1 MSVVSILAEISPHS
15 KESCDAESN
24 VKCKG
29 NVGTRTDCDRKIE
42 LQNIEDVSL
51 GEDNIFFI
59 ESSPKELLS
68 SRESCALESAA
79 RNSGLMVVMV
89 RVGRMLDLRDNT
101 TCQIYSRYTTA
112 DKLHLLMQKICFRFK
127 DSVSLYHIDLDT
139 FSKDTKLENF
149 FKGSALASSSHR

>member
-1 MSVVSILAEISPHS
+1 MASLLAEISQHS
-15 KESCDAESN
+15 QDTCDAESN
-24 VKCKG
+24 VKCEG
-29 NVGTRTDCDRKIE
+29 NVGTRKDCDRKIE

-79 RNSGLMVVMV
+79 RNSGLGVVMV

-101 TCQIYSRYTTA
+101 TCQIYSRYTRA
-112 DKLHLLMQKICFRFK
+112 DNLINIYSCKKYVL
-127 DSVSLYHIDLDT
+127 DSET
-139 FSKDTKLENF
+139 P
-149 FKGSALASSSHR
+149 SACII

>member
-15 KESCDAESN
+15 QDTCDAESN
-24 VKCKG
+24 VKCEG
-29 NVGTRTDCDRKIE
+29 NVGTRTTRSDCDRKIE

-79 RNSGLMVVMV
+79 RNSGLGVVMV

-112 DKLHLLMQKICFRFK
+112 EYLFLLMQKYTL
-127 DSVSLYHIDLDT
+127 DSKT
-139 FSKDTKLENF
+139 Q
-149 FKGSALASSSHR
+149 LACII